1 MASSDGGKGSDRRPG
16 NGYQEAWERIFG
28 KKTCPPCYGN
38 CNQGRACPARLET
51 DRKPKPNL
59 EI

>member
-28 KKTCPPCYGN
+28 NKK
-38 CNQGRACPARLET
+38 PAPQVPA
-51 DRKPKPNL
+51 KPSAPYL
-59 EI
+59 LLR